1 MHIVTSRKLCQ
12 PESAMPWWPAETM
25 MSEEMTCEQ
34 GPTLKPIITYVATV
48 QWLIISTMKLK
59 HKQYKAM
66 C

>member
-1 MHIVTSRKLCQ
+1 
-12 PESAMPWWPAETM
+12 M

-34 GPTLKPIITYVATV
+34 GSTLKPIYTYVATV

-66 C
+66 CKYTNSEQ